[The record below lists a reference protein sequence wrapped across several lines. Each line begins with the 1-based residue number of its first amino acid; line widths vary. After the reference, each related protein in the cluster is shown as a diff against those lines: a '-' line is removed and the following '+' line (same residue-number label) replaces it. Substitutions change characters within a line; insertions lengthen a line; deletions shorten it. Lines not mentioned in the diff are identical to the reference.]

1 MRGLT
6 RALGRGRV
14 RGLLILAVAVGTL
27 VSANAALA
35 QVPQTS
41 CDRRN
46 NNTYEKLL
54 ECVRVGQVREHQAAL
69 QEIADDNGGNR
80 FAGLAGHNASVDYVV
95 ETLEA
100 AGWNVSLQ
108 EFDYTAFRILG
119 PSALEQ
125 TAPDMVTYV
134 EDVDFGV
141 IDQSDPGDVTAPV
154 TGVDLQFGL
163 GNTST
168 SGCETEDF
176 ADFPEGNIA
185 LLQRGVCTF
194 ELKAEN
200 AAAAGAVGI
209 VIFNQGNTEDRR
221 GIPPVTL
228 TANNTSGIPVLGTT
242 YQLGET
248 LAGIEGLEMRVFAN
262 TEREVLPT
270 ANVLAERT
278 GTNDD
283 NVVMAGAHLDS
294 VIDGPGIN
302 DNGSGSAALLEIA
315 QQLAHVKLQNTVRLA
330 LWTAEES
337 GLVGSTNYV
346 NSLSEDEL
354 ARIALY
360 LNFDMIGSPNY
371 IFMTQDADQSS
382 FEAPV
387 DVPDGSVAIEDL
399 FESFYTLKEEPYDD
413 AAFDG
418 RSDYQAFILSDIP
431 AGGLFTGAEV
441 VKTAEQQAIWGGTV
455 GAQFDPCYHQACD
468 TFANNNNHALD
479 VNSDS
484 IAFSLLTYA
493 YSTEAVNGV
502 PGEPVPESDDFP
514 IPEPAGTQGTCP
526 VSPPLPE
533 TCP

>member
-1 MRGLT
+1 M
-6 RALGRGRV
+6 LGSAGVLRRGRV
-14 RGLLILAVAVGTL
+14 QGLAIIALVVAALLPAGQAVAAPTQK
-27 VSANAALA
+27 A
-35 QVPQTS
+35 
-41 CDRRN
+41 CDKRA
-46 NNTYEKLL
+46 NNTYQKLL
-54 ECVRVGQVREHQAAL
+54 ECVRVGQVRQHQAAL

-80 FAGLAGHNASVDYVV
+80 FAGLAGHNASVDYAVD
-95 ETLEA
+95 TFEA

-119 PSALEQ
+119 PSALQ
-125 TAPDMVTYV
+125 QITPNAVTYV

-154 TGVDLQFGL
+154 TAVDLQLGL
-163 GNTST
+163 GNTAT
-168 SGCETEDF
+168 SGCETADF
-176 ADFPEGNIA
+176 AGFPAGNIA

-209 VIFNQGNTEDRR
+209 VIFNQGNTPDRT

-242 YQLGET
+242 YDLGAT
-248 LAGIEGLEMRVFAN
+248 LAGLVPAGLTMRVFAN
-262 TEREVLPT
+262 TERMVLPT
-270 ANVLAERT
+270 ANVIAERT

-302 DNGSGSAALLEIA
+302 DNGSGSAALLEVA
-315 QQLAHVKLQNTVRLA
+315 QQLAHVKLQNTVRIA

-346 NSLSEDEL
+346 ASLSDEEL
-354 ARIALY
+354 ERIALY

-399 FESFYTLKEEPYDD
+399 FESFYTLKDEPYDD

-441 VKTAEQQAIWGGTV
+441 PKTAEQQAIWGGTV

-479 VNSDS
+479 VNSDN

-502 PGEPVPESDDFP
+502 PGEEVPESDDFP

-526 VSPPLPE
+526 VVPPN
-533 TCP
+533 CP